1 MVMTIDI
8 FSDVVC
14 PWCFIGKRRLEKA
27 LRLPNGGY
35 DTRVNW
41 LAFEL
46 NPDMPR
52 EGMDRNTY
60 LTAKFGGSERL
71 KTLDERVS
79 SAGAEEDIIFAFD
92 RIAKTP
98 NTRDAHRLI
107 WLAKLKGIQ
116 DEVVEALFRAYFS
129 EARDI
134 GDRGV
139 LLEIAENTGFTNEE
153 RMAFLDEGESLLAV
167 QEEEGMARHIGINSV
182 PSFIINNKYLIS
194 GAHPPE
200 SLASVFEEALKGS

>member
-1 MVMTIDI
+1 MTIDI

-35 DTRVNW
+35 DARVNW

-71 KTLDERVS
+71 KALDERVS
-79 SAGAEEDIIFAFD
+79 SAGTEEDIIFAFD

-107 WLAKLKGIQ
+107 WLAKMKGIQ

-139 LLEIAENTGFTNEE
+139 LLDIAENAGFTNAEK
-153 RMAFLDEGESLLAV
+153 MAFLDEGESLLAV

>member
-35 DTRVNW
+35 DARIRW

-46 NPDMPR
+46 NPDMPK
-52 EGMDRNTY
+52 EGVDRNTY
-60 LTAKFGGSERL
+60 LTTKFGGSERL
-71 KTLDERVS
+71 KALDEQVS

-107 WLAKLKGIQ
+107 WLAKMKGIQ

-139 LLEIAENTGFTNEE
+139 LLEIAENEGFTDEE
-153 RMAFLDEGESLLAV
+153 RMAFPDEGASLLAV

-200 SLASVFEEALKGS
+200 SLASVFEEVLKGS